1 MLGILN
7 LNKKLFFWSLGLTL
21 GSLFSVLVTL
31 AHTGNLFAAM
41 PLAGVGGFVIEAD
54 KITGTNFELIPAV
67 GDTNLANKE
76 QESWTAFP
84 QSQTTMA
91 TVNIWGLKLYKNIDL
106 SHLGFPV
113 ANYVQVLVEANTT
126 DSKYVS
132 GTQLLMN
139 ADQIEAEQ
147 IDFGD
152 LVMDENMATDHP
164 NLVTGEDNKAD
175 IGMKASSVTLTNAK
189 INAHFMTTKTMTIPG
204 MKLTLH
210 LYDSN
215 NREVFPSDVM
225 PPCQYKFNTKNAF
238 YLKVKGKI

>member
-1 MLGILN
+1 MLSVLN

-31 AHTGNLFAAM
+31 ANTGNLFAAM

-54 KITGTNFELIPAV
+54 KITGTNFELIPSVA
-67 GDTNLANKE
+67 DTNLSNKE

-84 QSQTTMA
+84 QSQTTMD
-91 TVNIWGLKLYKNIDL
+91 TVSIWGLRLYKNIDL

-126 DSKYVS
+126 ESKYVS

-139 ADQIEAEQ
+139 ADYIEAEQ

-152 LVMDENMATDHP
+152 LQMDENMRTDHP
-164 NLVTGEDNKAD
+164 NLVTGDDQKAD
-175 IGMKASSVTLTNAK
+175 IGMKASSVTLTRAK
-189 INAHFMTTKTMTIPG
+189 INAHYMSTKTMSIPG

-215 NREVFPSDVM
+215 NREVAPANIMHSS
-225 PPCQYKFNTKNAF
+225 PWNN
-238 YLKVKGKI
+238 